1 MTQENEIKI
10 QNFTRFYALVLL
22 KSKKSITGYYILKK
36 LKSDLKKNASPT
48 YVYDFLKALKKRGY
62 IEETKSLNTKKS
74 AGYQLTSDGKVF
86 TEKIFL
92 RFNNLIEGA
101 IGSNLKVCTGCGITT
116 MIGGDLSGK
125 RGIIIK
131 IGDKEMNFCCKYC
144 AQEFKNS
151 KLNKS
156 MKH

>member
-1 MTQENEIKI
+1 MSQENEIKI

-48 YVYDFLKALKKRGY
+48 YVYDFLKTLKKRGF
-62 IEETKSLNTKKS
+62 IEDTKSLNPNKS
-74 AGYQLTSDGKVF
+74 AGYQLTSEGRVF

-101 IGSNLKVCTGCGITT
+101 IRSNLKICVGCGITIYDKVHT
-116 MIGGDLSGK
+116 E
-125 RGIIIK
+125 K
-131 IGDKEMNFCCKYC
+131 IGDKELNFCCKYC

-151 KLNKS
+151 G
-156 MKH
+156 